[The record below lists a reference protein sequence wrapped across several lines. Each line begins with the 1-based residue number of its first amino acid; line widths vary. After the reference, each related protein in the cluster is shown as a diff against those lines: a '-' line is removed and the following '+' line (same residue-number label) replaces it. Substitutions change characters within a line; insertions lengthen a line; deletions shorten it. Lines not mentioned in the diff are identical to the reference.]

1 MSSIWH
7 DLRYGFRMLLKSP
20 GFTALAVLA
29 LALGIG
35 ANTAV
40 FSVASAFLWKPVS
53 LPQLDRLVMVI
64 NLAPQQT
71 VGWSQ
76 VSPADYLDWKKQSNS
91 FDEMAAWRWY
101 GWNLTG
107 AGDPEKLDGALISA
121 NFFDTLGVMPA
132 MGRSF
137 HPDEEQSGH
146 GQEAILSYG
155 LWQRRFGSDPN
166 IIGKTTILDNKTCD
180 IVGVMGKDFNFPMA
194 VQIWR
199 PLALSPEE
207 QTLRSEH
214 YIMPVGRLKP
224 GVTMQEAAAEVTTI
238 EGRILKQ
245 FPQTEAGWDVHLMT
259 LGVFVAGDLAVV
271 YCELLIGAVLFVL
284 LIACANVANLL
295 FARAAGRQ
303 KEIALRRALG
313 AGRFRIVRQLLTESI
328 LLAFAGAVFGLL
340 LGQWG
345 IGLIRYYMPPEIE
358 KYLPMWKHVRM
369 EADVFWYTV
378 GVTFLAGLISGLAPA
393 FQTSRADVHEEL
405 KEGGRGNSG
414 GRGLQR
420 LRSIFVI
427 AEVALS
433 LILLVGAGLMS
444 KGVSALLVVNQN
456 LEPEQILTMHFS
468 LPESKYKTP
477 QQKAS
482 FLTQAIARFNAL
494 PGASDASV
502 ATNVPM
508 GNYESDDIISVQGRP
523 VQPGEYRQANIESV
537 NSGYF
542 RAMRIPLRQGRFL
555 ADSDGADQSPVAVVS
570 QSFAQH
576 YFYGEDPI
584 GKLIRRGAEDS
595 KEPWIRIVGV
605 AGDIRYNILGSKEAP
620 PIYVSY
626 QQSPS
631 GSCYM
636 VIRTQGDPASL
647 AAAIHSQIANVDP
660 DQPVSEIMTEQK
672 VISNQLIGFSYVAVM
687 LSVLGIMALLLA
699 VVGVYGVM
707 AYAVTERTHE
717 IGVRMALG
725 AQSRDVLRLI
735 LSRGL
740 MITGVGLLIGLPVS
754 WFMARF
760 LAGVIFGVSATD
772 LATFGGITFL
782 MCFITLI
789 ACYIPARRAMQLD
802 PIIALR
808 YE

>member
-1 MSSIWH
+1 
-7 DLRYGFRMLLKSP
+7 
-20 GFTALAVLA
+20 
-29 LALGIG
+29 
-35 ANTAV
+35 
-40 FSVASAFLWKPVS
+40 
-53 LPQLDRLVMVI
+53 
-64 NLAPQQT
+64 
-71 VGWSQ
+71 
-76 VSPADYLDWKKQSNS
+76 
-91 FDEMAAWRWY
+91 
-101 GWNLTG
+101 
-107 AGDPEKLDGALISA
+107 
-121 NFFDTLGVMPA
+121 
-132 MGRSF
+132 
-137 HPDEEQSGH
+137 
-146 GQEAILSYG
+146 
-155 LWQRRFGSDPN
+155 
-166 IIGKTTILDNKTCD
+166 
-180 IVGVMGKDFNFPMA
+180 
-194 VQIWR
+194 
-199 PLALSPEE
+199 
-207 QTLRSEH
+207 
-214 YIMPVGRLKP
+214 
-224 GVTMQEAAAEVTTI
+224 
-238 EGRILKQ
+238 
-245 FPQTEAGWDVHLMT
+245 
-259 LGVFVAGDLAVV
+259 
-271 YCELLIGAVLFVL
+271 
-284 LIACANVANLL
+284 
-295 FARAAGRQ
+295 
-303 KEIALRRALG
+303 
-313 AGRFRIVRQLLTESI
+313 
-328 LLAFAGAVFGLL
+328 
-340 LGQWG
+340 
-345 IGLIRYYMPPEIE
+345 MPPEIE

-378 GVTFLAGLISGLAPA
+378 AVTFLAGLVSGLAPA
-393 FQTSRADVHEEL
+393 FHTSRADVHEEL

-456 LEPEQILTMHFS
+456 LEPEHVLTMHFS

-477 QQKAS
+477 QQKAA
-482 FLTQAIARFNAL
+482 FFTQALARFNAL
-494 PGASDASV
+494 PAASDVAVASS
-502 ATNVPM
+502 VPM
-508 GNYESDDIISVQGRP
+508 GNYESDDIVSIQGRP
-523 VQPGEYRQANIESV
+523 VQPGEYRQSHLQSV
-537 NSGYF
+537 NAGFF
-542 RAMRIPLRQGRFL
+542 RAMNIPLRQGRLL
-555 ADSDGADQSPVAVVS
+555 ADSDGFDQPPVAVVS

-584 GKLIRRGAEDS
+584 GKFIRRGAEDS
-595 KEPWIRIVGV
+595 KATWIRIVGV
-605 AGDIRYNILGSKEAP
+605 VGDIRYNILGSKEP
-620 PIYVSY
+620 PPVYLSY
-626 QQSPS
+626 LQYPE
-631 GSCYM
+631 GFCYM
-636 VIRTQGDPASL
+636 AIRTKGDPASFV
-647 AAAIHSQIANVDP
+647 AAIHSQIATVDP
-660 DQPVSEIMTEQK
+660 DQPVSEIMTLQK
-672 VISNQLIGFSYVAVM
+672 VISNQLIGLSYVAVM